1 MAQGS
6 FKHEKAQQ
14 ENPGR
19 QECGPKGSMTSFR
32 RVKLGVAALAGGQK
46 QEYRLVCE
54 AAGSLSRGDIYHK
67 PLKLQSVLGATDT
80 TFYCYRAQATAF
92 KRATD
97 AMRLPG
103 TTVSLHGY
111 HARWSLNGRVTFAA
125 QL

>member
-14 ENPGR
+14 ENPGQ

-32 RVKLGVAALAGGQK
+32 RVKLRVAALAGGQK

-54 AAGSLSRGDIYHK
+54 ADGSVSRGDIYYK

-80 TFYCYRAQATAF
+80 AFY
-92 KRATD
+92 
-97 AMRLPG
+97 
-103 TTVSLHGY
+103 
-111 HARWSLNGRVTFAA
+111 
-125 QL
+125 